1 MPLEILITFRYQISR
16 DLSKINSAICG
27 HQWFLKRVSIIFLKP
42 HISTIF
48 IAIDHDE
55 KKNYEVS
62 VWYGIKSRL
71 QILKDFSAVVFNKQK
86 RKHGKSITYLFNA
99 KNICVLLLS
108 QDGKTDV

>member
-1 MPLEILITFRYQISR
+1 MRVIKLFFAFRYQISR
-16 DLSKINSAICG
+16 DLKAYTIVLFVVING
-27 HQWFLKRVSIIFLKP
+27 FLKRLFFCLKP

-71 QILKDFSAVVFNKQK
+71 QILKDFSVVVQ
-86 RKHGKSITYLFNA
+86 
-99 KNICVLLLS
+99 
-108 QDGKTDV
+108 